1 MSKNII
7 IIAEAGVN
15 HNGSLKRALK
25 MVDVAKNCGA
35 DIIKFQTFIPNLV
48 ASKHSLIADY
58 QKKYQKENDSQ
69 LDLIKKL
76 FLSFNDFKKIKK
88 RCKEKKIEFL
98 STAFDHESLTFLKSL
113 NLSKYKI
120 PSGEI
125 TNLPFIKEIATLNKK
140 IILSTGMSK
149 ETEIKD
155 AIRLIKDQGFNMNNL
170 TLLKCTSAYPTPPKE
185 VNLNAMMT
193 MKKKFK
199 VDVGL
204 SDHTMGIEVSLAA
217 AALGAKIIEK
227 HFTINKKLPG
237 PDQESSLEPKELKQL
252 VKSIRN
258 IELALGD
265 GKIKPTKSEIK
276 NIKIGRKSLI
286 ALKDIKKGDKFSRF
300 NIIIKRPGT
309 GISPMKFEKIL
320 GVRSDFNFFKDD
332 IIKIKKK
339 L

>member
-25 MVDVAKNCGA
+25 MVDIAKNCGA

-58 QKKYQKENDSQ
+58 QKRYQKKNNSQ

-98 STAFDHESLTFLKSL
+98 STAFDHKSLAFLKSL

-204 SDHTMGIEVSLAA
+204 SDHTMGIEISLAA

-227 HFTINKKLPG
+227 HFTINKNLPG
-237 PDQESSLEPKELKQL
+237 PDQKSSIEPKELKLL

-258 IELALGD
+258 I
-265 GKIKPTKSEIK
+265 
-276 NIKIGRKSLI
+276 SL
-286 ALKDIKKGDKFSRF
+286 
-300 NIIIKRPGT
+300 
-309 GISPMKFEKIL
+309 
-320 GVRSDFNFFKDD
+320 
-332 IIKIKKK
+332 
-339 L
+339 